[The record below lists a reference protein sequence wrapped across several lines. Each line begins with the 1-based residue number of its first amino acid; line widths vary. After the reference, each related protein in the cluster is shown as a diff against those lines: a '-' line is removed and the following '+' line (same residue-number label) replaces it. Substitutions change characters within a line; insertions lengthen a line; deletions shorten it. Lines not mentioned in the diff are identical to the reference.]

1 MRRGA
6 ALLFAVLIGSL
17 GACQAPLTREQI
29 AALDFGPRPDDYER
43 IIGDY
48 LKPRLVEPL
57 YARIELKTDPKP
69 LYQKEALARE
79 RGYGWAVCAMITDR
93 DRRGSYEPPYPM
105 VLYIRDGKVVATNGN
120 GLERAAGVR
129 YADAQCKE
137 LGYEIQ

>member
-1 MRRGA
+1 MRRRATLFLA
-6 ALLFAVLIGSL
+6 ALTVSL

-29 AALDFGPRPDDYER
+29 DALDYGLRPDAYER

-48 LKPRLVEPL
+48 LEPRLVEPL
-57 YARIELKTDPKP
+57 YARIEIKTEPKP

-105 VLYIRDGKVVATNGN
+105 VFYIRDGKVAATNGN

-129 YADAQCKE
+129 YAEAQCKE